1 MEFAVGA
8 SQSAMKSLVS
18 KLGSLLAQEY
28 ALIRGVRGEI
38 QDMSHELAS
47 MMAFLRNL
55 NADDP
60 SAEHDHQTEDW
71 MRQVS
76 DMAYDIEDCVDH
88 FAHHLC
94 DEPRGNGCVV
104 AARRGVYE
112 LLSWRL
118 RRDIAKKVAELKARA
133 ERVGERRVRYGV
145 RDPDISSKG
154 ERKKDGSSRA
164 PAYMYNKHGRTEP
177 NLYGM
182 KLELVGAERIMYQ
195 IRSLVMGTL
204 QQRKRI
210 VCIAGH
216 GGTGKST
223 IAMALYHE
231 LVGQF
236 DHVAFGEIRRD
247 LDMRWERSQ

>member
-38 QDMSHELAS
+38 QDISHELAS

-60 SAEHDHQTEDW
+60 TAEHDHQTEDW

-76 DMAYDIEDCVDH
+76 DMSYDIEDCVDH

-94 DEPRGNGCVV
+94 DEPRGNGCLV
-104 AARRGVYE
+104 AVRRGVYE
-112 LLSWRL
+112 LLSSRL
-118 RRDIAKKVAELKARA
+118 RSDIAKKVAELKARA

-145 RDPDISSKG
+145 PDPNVSKV
-154 ERKKDGSSRA
+154 ERNKDGSSRA
-164 PAYMYNKHGRTEP
+164 GAYMENLAQHRRTDP
-177 NLYGM
+177 GLYG
-182 KLELVGAERIMYQ
+182 
-195 IRSLVMGTL
+195 
-204 QQRKRI
+204 
-210 VCIAGH
+210 CPH
-216 GGTGKST
+216 
-223 IAMALYHE
+223 
-231 LVGQF
+231 
-236 DHVAFGEIRRD
+236 
-247 LDMRWERSQ
+247 SQHSISHL